1 MVRKEFFHRKMSES
15 VRIITMN
22 EEQFPGRRSIRL
34 KGYDYSQA
42 GGYFV
47 TIVTLWRECL
57 FGEIARGELRP
68 YAMGR
73 IVKEC
78 WHAIPEHFPNTDMD
92 VFAVMPNHVHGIV
105 MIHENMGRDTMPFV
119 GARHASPLHPRG
131 TPPGSLGAIIGSFK
145 SAVTHRAG
153 RELNIANIWQ
163 RNYYDHV
170 IRDQRD
176 YERVTNYIAAN
187 PVKWA
192 DDEENPN
199 RLQSP
204 P

>member
-1 MVRKEFFHRKMSES
+1 MSES

-34 KGYDYSQA
+34 KGYDFSQA
-42 GGYFV
+42 CRYFV
-47 TIVTLWRECL
+47 TIITLWRECL
-57 FGEIARGELRP
+57 FGEIARGEMRP
-68 YAMGR
+68 YAMGQ
-73 IVKEC
+73 IVEEC
-78 WHAIPEHFPNTDMD
+78 WHAIPEHFPNTDVD
-92 VFAVMPNHVHGIV
+92 VFVVMPNHVHRIV
-105 MIHENMGRDTMPFV
+105 MIHENMGRDTMPIV
-119 GARHASPLHPRG
+119 MARHASPLPPRG
-131 TPPGSLGAIIGSFK
+131 TPPVSLGAIIGSFK

-163 RNYYDHV
+163 RNYYEHV

-176 YERVTNYIAAN
+176 YERIANYIAAN
-187 PVKWA
+187 PVKCA
-192 DDEENPN
+192 DEEENPN